1 MSVDEG
7 PGASDSPTPVTYALG
22 RDTAEAERLRRQTTE
37 LQPLAAE
44 LLDRVGAAEGQSA
57 IDVGCGPRGI
67 LELLAERVGPRGRVV
82 GLEVDP
88 VHVAMAREL
97 VAEQGLTNVEVIQA
111 DARNTGLPPAS
122 FDVAHARTV
131 LVNVPDPEAVLAEM
145 TRLVRPGGWVASLEP
160 DVAVHPVSPSQPRLG
175 PTASVL
181 HRRLPGRWC
190 GPIHRPPF
198 TELFREAGLSDIGVR
213 VHAELYPPGYTRRA
227 IRLGPRVQHAAQIVA
242 IGIASEQE
250 LYDLD
255 CAAREHLDDPHTLIL
270 PSSVLPG
277 LGPQTLNRLGF
288 DAGVMVEASPA
299 GTPGPW
305 ELVS

>member
-88 VHVAMAREL
+88 VHVAMARQL

-111 DARNTGLPPAS
+111 DARHTGLPPAS
-122 FDVAHARTV
+122 FDIAHARTV

-160 DVAVHPVSPSQPRLG
+160 DVAVHLYHPANPAWDRLHEISI
-175 PTASVL
+175 TAFQADRADPFIG
-181 HRRLPGRWC
+181 RRLP
-190 GPIHRPPF
+190 
-198 TELFREAGLSDIGVR
+198 ELFREAGLSDIGAR
-213 VHAELYPPGYTRRA
+213 AHAELYPPGHTRRT
-227 IRLGPRVQHAAQIVA
+227 IRLDLVRSMRPKIVA
-242 IGIASEQE
+242 LGIASEQE
-250 LYDLD
+250 LDDLD
-255 CAAREHLDDPHTLIL
+255 RAAREHLDDPHTL
-270 PSSVLPG
+270 VLPHLFFLAWG
-277 LGPQTLNRLGF
+277 RKPT
-288 DAGVMVEASPA
+288 
-299 GTPGPW
+299 T
-305 ELVS
+305 

>member
-22 RDTAEAERLRRQTTE
+22 RDAAEAERLRRQTIE
-37 LQPLAAE
+37 LEPLAAE
-44 LLDRVGAAEGQSA
+44 LLDSVGAAEGQSA

-88 VHVAMAREL
+88 VHVAMARQL

-145 TRLVRPGGWVASLEP
+145 TRLVRAGGWVASLEP
-160 DVAVHPVSPSQPRLG
+160 DVAVDLCHRVNPAWDRLHQIFI
-175 PTASVL
+175 TAVQAVGADPFIG
-181 HRRLPGRWC
+181 RRLP
-190 GPIHRPPF
+190 
-198 TELFREAGLSDIGVR
+198 ELFREAGLSDIGVR
-213 VHAELYPPGYTRRA
+213 AHAELYPPGHTRRT
-227 IRLGPRVQHAAQIVA
+227 IRLDLVRSMRPKIMAL
-242 IGIASEQE
+242 GIASEQE
-250 LYDLD
+250 LDDLD
-255 CAAREHLDDPHTLIL
+255 RAAREHLDDPHTL
-270 PSSVLPG
+270 VLPH
-277 LGPQTLNRLGF
+277 LF
-288 DAGVMVEASPA
+288 F
-299 GTPGPW
+299 
-305 ELVS
+305 LVWGRKPTT